1 MTPYGNLLYFA
12 VLLYPVAG
20 TLLARATLRRG
31 TGWRWI
37 LATSGVMLAIQFWTP
52 IAVAPGLALREILI
66 VAFYAGWQWV
76 ILHFFR
82 LRRKSGKSTRALTI
96 AICAALLPLAVA
108 KAAPLLMPGSTPG
121 FIGISYVT
129 FRALDVLFGIHDDL
143 IPQVPAGRYFA
154 FLFFFATIS
163 AGPIDRYRR
172 FTSERDAPRTHAD
185 LLRDLEDAVHLFIN
199 GLWLKFVLAAL
210 VKEYWLDP
218 AAASEGVG
226 AMISYMYAYSAYLFF
241 DFAGYTDFALAASY
255 VFGVRPPPNFQ
266 RPYLSRN
273 IADFWNRWHISLS
286 HWFRDHI
293 YMRVTITVARKRWFR
308 STAAAS
314 TAAFFVTFGLMGV
327 WHGLT
332 LHFVLYG
339 LFHAGLLSA
348 HTTLTRWG
356 RGVPWWGRGPWWPL
370 ASWFLTFNLVCFGF
384 LIFSGRLIQR

>member
-1 MTPYGNLLYFA
+1 MTPYGNLLFFA

-20 TLLARATLRRG
+20 TLVARATLKRG

-37 LATSGVMLAIQFWTP
+37 LSASVVMLAIQFWTP
-52 IAVAPGLALREILI
+52 VAIRPGVPTREIAL
-66 VAFYAGWQWV
+66 VAAYAAWQWV
-76 ILHFFR
+76 ILYGFR
-82 LRRKSGKSTRALTI
+82 RHRAASKSTVALTFV
-96 AICAALLPLAVA
+96 ICASLLPLAIA

-121 FIGISYVT
+121 FLGISYVT
-129 FRALDVLFGIHDDL
+129 FRALDVLFGIHDGL
-143 IPQVPAGRYFA
+143 IAQVPAGRYFA
-154 FLFFFATIS
+154 FLFFFPTIS

-172 FTSERDAPRTHAD
+172 FSEERDPVRTRAD

-218 AAASEGVG
+218 SAAAEGVS
-226 AMISYMYAYSAYLFF
+226 ATISFTYAYSAYLFF
-241 DFAGYTDFALAASY
+241 DFAGYTDFALAVSY
-255 VFGVRPPPNFQ
+255 VFGVRPPPNFR
-266 RPYLSRN
+266 RPYLARN

-293 YMRVTITVARKRWFR
+293 YMRVTIAAARGRWFR

-339 LFHAGLLSA
+339 LFHATLLST
-348 HTTLTRWG
+348 HTALTRWG
-356 RGVPWWGRGPWWPL
+356 RGVPWWGRGRWWPI
-370 ASWFLTFNLVCFGF
+370 ASWFLTINLVCVGF
-384 LIFSGRLIQR
+384 LLFSGHLIAS